1 MESTREQQASLT
13 RGRSLSPPPGFGGQR
28 VTAIK
33 GRKIFDSPPSGFEG
47 QRATATRRRIFDSP
61 LSGFGGQRVT
71 ASKGRKISNSPP
83 PGFGGQRATATK
95 RRRIN
100 SPPFSFGGQ
109 RATAIKGRRI
119 SPPDFRDQRVNFR
132 GRSLSPPPGFEEHH
146 GSTNRARNVSPPS
159 SFERRLSP
167 LAVAT
172 LQRIREKESRGKD
185 RKKAGS
191 SVEYFDNTDPYYSWL
206 LAGWVAEER
215 IVPSGRLYR
224 YYYDPSAHLYRT
236 KYEILYAWETMGLVC
251 LDL

>member
-1 MESTREQQASLT
+1 MESTGEQQASLT

-28 VTAIK
+28 VT
-33 GRKIFDSPPSGFEG
+33 
-47 QRATATRRRIFDSP
+47 TT
-61 LSGFGGQRVT
+61 
-71 ASKGRKISNSPP
+71 KGRKISNSPP

-119 SPPDFRDQRVNFR
+119 SPPDFRDQRVSFR
-132 GRSLSPPPGFEEHH
+132 GRSLSPPPGFEEHRS
-146 GSTNRARNVSPPS
+146 STNRARNVSPPGS
-159 SFERRLSP
+159 ERRLSP
-167 LAVAT
+167 LAMAT